1 MQVVPGQ
8 RQSEV
13 QQRATALRQM
23 HADAM
28 RQQSA
33 IEATYDL
40 IAHER
45 ATYVPGR
52 GNLNPRVVFI
62 SERPSRADAATR
74 APLSGRA
81 GVVFDRLLV
90 GLGMTRNDVYAT
102 HLVPW
107 YPPNDRAT
115 TEAERNT
122 CGPWLRQE
130 LVILGRPPVVLLG
143 RGTSEHLLVQPY
155 EKLLGEWRYAP
166 GLRAFCLSV
175 RHPAYAVYQDRNY
188 EPMAAQYQ
196 RILDHPSEITN
207 AAF

>member
-1 MQVVPGQ
+1 M
-8 RQSEV
+8 
-13 QQRATALRQM
+13 M
-23 HADAM
+23 NADAM

-33 IEATYDL
+33 MASMYDL
-40 IAHER
+40 LGHEK

-52 GNLNPRVVFI
+52 GNTNPRVVFI
-62 SERPSRADAATR
+62 GERPSRADAAAR

-90 GLGMTRNDVYAT
+90 GLGMTRNDVYVT
-102 HLVPW
+102 HVVPW
-107 YPPNDRAT
+107 YPPNDRGT
-115 TEAERNT
+115 TNEERLV

-130 LVILGRPPVVLLG
+130 LTILGRPPVVLLG
-143 RGTSEHLLVQPY
+143 RGTSEFLLAQPY
-155 EKLLGEWRYAP
+155 ENLLGEWRYAP

-188 EPMAAQYQ
+188 EPMAAQYR